1 MSALLLAAIL
11 IGFGIAVILVVFWSR
26 SWGKRPEA
34 EDSSAMTELISDED
48 TQEIRPPTPQA
59 SPTPPPGAPS
69 SPPPSREMELAGC
82 EVVEYEP
89 LEEEAFSSARLLE
102 EGETPPQKQK
112 EPPPLP
118 RVSQPRPVQTP
129 DAQTALLDLE
139 VLGRP
144 AAMVT
149 DLSLQGPPILDV
161 WPSPGNVA
169 GDTAEGSSD
178 PMSRLPEDFYG
189 RLEEVLL
196 SVEEEERKG
205 ATIPQ
210 ETRYA
215 LGVLAYRGQ
224 KADLAIGQAKMALE
238 SEGGRAR
245 ALNLMALAYHHQGF
259 AKEAEGRLQEA
270 VALSEDDSEA
280 KAAVF
285 TNLALLSTYKRSTE
299 EALRYYGEALEVHRG
314 REDLQGAGEIL
325 SRMGRLCRTK
335 GALSEAAEHHREAL
349 EMCRQGPDRGR
360 QALELRLL
368 ATVLRDQG
376 ELKAALGFSQEALS
390 LSRELRDRRE
400 EAINLG
406 NIGLLFALEKDF
418 AQSKE
423 HYEVALSLHRETGN
437 RRGEA
442 NSLGNLANVLF
453 QTGEPEQAL
462 QAYEKAYEINREIGY
477 QWGQAANGASLGTVY
492 AELGEV
498 DKALSHFHEALRLF
512 GELNAENQRTALE
525 ATIKQLERQRLESTE
540 GAGS

>member
-1 MSALLLAAIL
+1 MSLFLLVAIL
-11 IGFGIAVILVVFWSR
+11 IGLGIAAVLVVFWSQSR
-26 SWGKRPEA
+26 GKRPE
-34 EDSSAMTELISDED
+34 EETSAMTELISDDD
-48 TQEIRPPTPQA
+48 THEMRPSAPQA
-59 SPTPPPGAPS
+59 TPTPPPGAPS
-69 SPPPSREMELAGC
+69 SPPSSREMELTGYKA
-82 EVVEYEP
+82 VEYEP
-89 LEEEAFSSARLLE
+89 LEEEVFSSARLLE
-102 EGETPPQKQK
+102 ETEAPPQKQE
-112 EPPPLP
+112 EPSPLP
-118 RVSQPRPVQTP
+118 RVTQPRPVQTP
-129 DAQTALLDLE
+129 DVQKAPLNPE

-149 DLSLQGPPILDV
+149 DLCLQDPPVLDA

-169 GDTAEGSSD
+169 GDAAEGSSD
-178 PMSRLPEDFYG
+178 PMSYLPEDFYG
-189 RLEEVLL
+189 RLEELLL

-205 ATIPQ
+205 ATISH

-215 LGVLAYRGQ
+215 LGVLAYYGQ
-224 KADLAIGQAKMALE
+224 KADLAIGQAKAALE
-238 SEGGRAR
+238 REGGRAR
-245 ALNLMALAYHHQGF
+245 TLNLMALAYHHQGF

-270 VALSEDDSEA
+270 TALSEDDPEA

-285 TNLALLSTYKRSTE
+285 TNLALLSMHKRSTE

-325 SRMGRLCRTK
+325 SRMGRLRRTQ
-335 GALSEAAEHHREAL
+335 GALSEAAEYHREAL
-349 EMCRQGPDRGR
+349 EMCRQGPDREK
-360 QALELRLL
+360 QARELRLL

-390 LSRELRDRRE
+390 LNRELRDRGE

-406 NIGLLFALEKDF
+406 NIGLLLALEKDF
-418 AQSKE
+418 TQSKE

-442 NSLGNLANVLF
+442 NSLGNLANILF
-453 QTGEPEQAL
+453 QTGESEQAL

-512 GELNAENQRTALE
+512 SELNAENQRTAVE
-525 ATIKQLERQRLESTE
+525 ATIEQLERQRLESAG